1 MHTNR
6 TNFFAELSSYA
17 DDMPAAAAPREL
29 RSDAGL
35 ASSLR
40 MSVMRLARRIRVERN
55 ADDLTLN
62 QLAVLGTLER
72 CGELTAGELAAREN
86 VKPPS
91 MTRIVDKLE
100 SAGLVERHP
109 HPTDGRQVVVE
120 LTAAA
125 RHVIETDRR
134 RRDAWLAQRL
144 AELDPAERDVLRQAA
159 PILQRLG
166 ER

>member
-1 MHTNR
+1 
-6 TNFFAELSSYA
+6 
-17 DDMPAAAAPREL
+17 
-29 RSDAGL
+29 
-35 ASSLR
+35 
-40 MSVMRLARRIRVERN
+40 MSVMRLARRIRVERDS
-55 ADDLTLN
+55 DDLTLN
-62 QLAVLGTLER
+62 QLSVLGTLAR
-72 CGELTAGELAAREN
+72 CGVLTAGELAAREN

-100 SAGLVERHP
+100 AAGLVERHP
-109 HPTDGRQVVVE
+109 HATDGRQIVVE

-125 RHVIETDRR
+125 REVLEHDRR

-144 AELDPAERDVLRQAA
+144 AELDPAELDVLRQAA